1 MNKQNL
7 NIAIA
12 GLSLNYSEELKIQL
26 RNLIPQNYM
35 IKWVTTTD
43 PNIDCLFIDENFYK
57 TESAQ
62 QIINEK
68 CFPWLKIVEPSSPQ
82 VQRENNMLFLSA
94 TEQQDLFEWVSHYLI
109 NATHKETAF
118 EEPLL
123 ASDVLDKKF
132 FLNLNNTQYNSK
144 LHLQDDAGTLAVIHP
159 VQNTAW
165 LNTQRTIKGTN
176 HSFDYNLA
184 NITDLTKVSRK
195 DTFVLQDW
203 LWNLFWNSPEII
215 DNLAP
220 EDGHYKIHTW
230 PKPSDQPNRKI
241 IFQLSACF
249 IQGGKIS
256 KIAEQLNLSPNTVR
270 HFIATNIAANNIE
283 KINIWD
289 KHYAPPSQEVKQEEQ
304 NAIQSFFGKLRRK
317 FGF

>member
-1 MNKQNL
+1 MNKHNL

-12 GLSLNYSEELKIQL
+12 GLSINHSEELKIQL

-35 IKWVTTTD
+35 IEWVTTTD

-57 TESAQ
+57 TENIQKISKPSTHPVQ
-62 QIINEK
+62 
-68 CFPWLKIVEPSSPQ
+68 LK
-82 VQRENNMLFLSA
+82 NNLLFLPI
-94 TEQQDLFEWVSHYLI
+94 TEQQNVSEWINPDLI
-109 NATHKETAF
+109 NVTHKETLF
-118 EEPLL
+118 EEPLI
-123 ASDVLDKKF
+123 ANESFDKKF
-132 FLNLNNTQYNSK
+132 FLNLNNTQHKSK
-144 LHLQDDAGTLAVIHP
+144 LHLQDDVGTLAVIDP
-159 VQNTAW
+159 AQNIVW
-165 LNTQRTIKGTN
+165 LNTQRITKTTN
-176 HSFDYNLA
+176 YSFHYNLA
-184 NITDLTKVSRK
+184 NTTDLTKVSRK
-195 DTFVLQDW
+195 DKLILQDW

-215 DNLAP
+215 HNLAP

-230 PKPSDQPNRKI
+230 PKPSDQSNRKI

-256 KIAEQLNLSPNTVR
+256 KIAEQLNLSQNTVQ

-289 KHYAPPSQEVKQEEQ
+289 KHYTPPPQEVKQEEQ
-304 NAIQSFFGKLRRK
+304 NTIQSFFGKLRRK